1 MNRKIYTLSLA
12 AVALLAVSCQ
22 KKAEKQRGQI
32 AKAEWFLGSWENKT
46 PQGTLSEKW
55 EKANDSVF
63 NGESYF
69 TKGKDTLFGEKVTLA
84 EKDGA
89 LLYTVTT
96 KGQNGDLP
104 VAFKM
109 TTATANQIVFEN
121 PAHDFPTKIAYKLV
135 NKDSLVAEIS
145 GMQAG
150 KPASE
155 TFAMG
160 RKGN

>member
-1 MNRKIYTLSLA
+1 MNRKIYPITLAVCILA
-12 AVALLAVSCQ
+12 AVSCQ
-22 KKAEKQRGQI
+22 KQAQKQQGQI
-32 AKAEWFLGSWENKT
+32 AKAEWFLGNWENKT
-46 PQGTLSEKW
+46 PQGDLSENWIKT
-55 EKANDSVF
+55 NDSVF

-69 TKGKDTLFGEKVTLA
+69 TKKNDTLFAETVVLS

-96 KGQNGDLP
+96 KGQNGELP

-109 TTATANQIVFEN
+109 TSATANQIVFEN
-121 PAHDFPTKIAYKLV
+121 PAHDFPTKITYKLV
-135 NKDSLVAEIS
+135 HKDSLVAEIS
-145 GMQAG
+145 GLQGG

-160 RKGN
+160 RKK

>member
-1 MNRKIYTLSLA
+1 MRKNTFALA
-12 AVALLAVSCQ
+12 FLACIAFTVSC
-22 KKAEKQRGQI
+22 KKQVEKQPGQI
-32 AKAEWFLGSWENKT
+32 TKAEWFLGSWENKT
-46 PQGTLSEKW
+46 PQGDLSESWTKI
-55 EKANDSVF
+55 NDSVF

-69 TKGKDTLFGEKVTLA
+69 IKGKDTLFGETVVLS

-109 TTATANQIVFEN
+109 TGATANSIVFEN
-121 PAHDFPTKIAYKLV
+121 PAHDFPQKISYKMIT
-135 NKDSLVAEIS
+135 KDSLVAEIS
-145 GMQAG
+145 GTQSG

-155 TFAMG
+155 TYPMG
-160 RKGN
+160 RKK